1 MVVRAPVRAL
11 FCAGLLLAPLPLHAQ
26 QADRPAQ
33 PPKASA
39 AAPAASAP
47 EAQSLREAIV
57 ARARAQLGNR
67 YRLGGERPEEGF
79 DCSGLIRYIMS
90 AFDLSLPRTAALQAL
105 MGREVPRDPAS
116 LRPGD
121 LLTFG
126 TGKRITHIGI
136 YVGNGRYI
144 HASSGSGR
152 IIESELDRPRSSL
165 MRSWQGVRRVLTSS
179 DSTGR
184 FGPG

>member
-1 MVVRAPVRAL
+1 MVVRARVRAL
-11 FCAGLLLAPLPLHAQ
+11 LCAGLLLAPLPLHTQ
-26 QADRPAQ
+26 QAG
-33 PPKASA
+33 PPA
-39 AAPAASAP
+39 AAV
-47 EAQSLREAIV
+47 EAQSTREAIV
-57 ARARAQLGNR
+57 ARARAQLGKR
-67 YRLGGERPEEGF
+67 YRFGGERPEEGF
-79 DCSGLIRYIMS
+79 DCSGLIRYVMS

-116 LRPGD
+116 MRPGD

-126 TGKRITHIGI
+126 NGKRITHIGI
-136 YVGNGRYI
+136 YIGNGRYI

-165 MRSWQGVRRVLTSS
+165 MRSWQGVRRVLTSR

-184 FGPG
+184 IGPG

>member
-26 QADRPAQ
+26 QAGPPAV
-33 PPKASA
+33 A
-39 AAPAASAP
+39 
-47 EAQSLREAIV
+47 EAQSIREAIV
-57 ARARAQLGNR
+57 ARARAQLGER
-67 YRLGGERPEEGF
+67 YRLGGEHPEEGF
-79 DCSGLIRYIMS
+79 DCSGLIRYVMS

-105 MGREVPRDPAS
+105 IGREVPRDPAS
-116 LRPGD
+116 MRPGD

-184 FGPG
+184 FRPG